1 MIHVKYNKF
10 NLIDNV
16 NRNFDFGASTLS
28 HNPITNP
35 TNNLDYNKYLN
46 FNVINQGN
54 QTSNQGFNKKPQEN
68 QFQQQIPMNY
78 NNNNNPYSQ
87 SSNNFNNNNSNFN
100 NNYNYQNQME
110 RKNPMDNYN
119 YNMPPPQNNIPQT
132 QYQRNHLPTPSGQ
145 TLRQAAA
152 SNFLN

>member
-16 NRNFDFGASTLS
+16 NRNFDFGASNLS

-54 QTSNQGFNKKPQEN
+54 QTSPFRKALCQPH
-68 QFQQQIPMNY
+68 
-78 NNNNNPYSQ
+78 
-87 SSNNFNNNNSNFN
+87 SSTVSKGSKILTSATALSSMRF
-100 NNYNYQNQME
+100 Y
-110 RKNPMDNYN
+110 D
-119 YNMPPPQNNIPQT
+119 
-132 QYQRNHLPTPSGQ
+132 
-145 TLRQAAA
+145 
-152 SNFLN
+152 